1 MLNRLIILNSNVYGK
16 AEVRL
21 GDCDSLQIVGPNNI
35 GKSTLIYALN
45 FLFIIDGKK
54 MSFSGN
60 RTGDKDT
67 IHHYFPT
74 PNNSFII
81 FEIEKEQTYCFV
93 VKRDTEGDL
102 EYYRMGHP
110 YDENLFFETLGKQ
123 KKLLKFDEVKER
135 ISARKISF
143 DQFRNKTEVFNA
155 VYQRGKKNNA
165 VVWLEENVKSDGLS
179 NNFSK
184 VYRYLID
191 SRLITNKTLK
201 EALIIADNRENEG
214 INFSHKSKKEIN
226 DLLRINDEIKAV
238 RSIEE
243 DFKKFRELVNLY
255 NAKRTVMGEYVFA
268 FQQKYSSSLNDAE
281 AKSHRL
287 GKSMEE
293 VKIFLHEEL
302 MPKHTETLKG
312 GGAMQNE
319 IRHKLEELERR
330 KRNVNEINALEGLPF
345 LQAALSNLEQERKDA
360 EALITRIQN
369 QKLSSKQVE
378 AKLDTLNENIERL
391 DKRIKNYSGQLIHQI
406 ADTQEQKEILNYIL
420 SADIAALPE
429 KSIKEK
435 ITKIDKVMTL
445 FDGAITLPAKFP
457 RKEIASIEQLK
468 EDLHQIIKEKEEYD
482 KLLVVVKDFEAA
494 EGAVAELNVRIDTAK
509 EKIVRIESLPG
520 MLADVSEREK
530 EIERIKKDYSKLE
543 KDIQNLQKEID
554 NTNEK
559 IGVLSEEKQKTDNHI
574 ELIRKM
580 KLEVE
585 TIETDAV
592 DFTTEDT
599 IELIY
604 EKIKVAYGEIN
615 DLKLTKSINFEKLK
629 SKVKSTQADE
639 ALFIKNIEDELACL
653 DDKERSIDGLLQSI
667 STQFANPAY
676 TLVRRYMEF
685 HSFIKEK
692 FNVKLSKI
700 KISDIES
707 LNIELVENKKIIDEL
722 KQISAIQDIGGQLS
736 FDFDQSENLKLLNRY
751 LDSGKK
757 VEFQD
762 LFDIELQLSIKG
774 KVKTVDLKEQVESD
788 GTDRMI
794 RSVIIMSVIN
804 RLAIPDA
811 QNKVVT
817 FIDEIGTID
826 EGNRNELL
834 RFCKEHNFIPISAAP
849 LQPYDGFDKYYFL
862 IRQKDKVNINE
873 EYNAMRR
880 AEVDI
885 A

>member
-67 IHHYFPT
+67 VHHYFPT

-81 FEIEKEQTYCFV
+81 FEIQKSDPYCIL

-102 EYYRMGHP
+102 EYYRLSAA
-110 YDENLFFETLGKQ
+110 YDENIFFETDGQQ
-123 KKLLKFDEVKER
+123 KKLLKFDEVRENIAKR
-135 ISARKISF
+135 NIVF
-143 DQFRNKTEVFNA
+143 DQFKNKTEVFNA
-155 VYQRGKKNNA
+155 VYQRGRNNNA

-226 DLLRINDEIKAV
+226 DLLRINEEIKAV

-243 DFKKFRELVNLY
+243 DFKKFREMVNLY
-255 NAKRTVMGEYVFA
+255 NAKRTVMGEYVYA
-268 FQQKYSSSLNDAE
+268 FQGKYSAAFNEAE
-281 AKSHRL
+281 SKSHRL
-287 GKSMEE
+287 GKSIEE
-293 VKIFLHEEL
+293 VKVFLHEEL
-302 MPKHTETLKG
+302 MPKHTESLKG
-312 GGAMQNE
+312 GGALQNE
-319 IRHKLEELERR
+319 ARHKTDELER
-330 KRNVNEINALEGLPF
+330 KKKLVEEISSLEGLPF
-345 LQAALSNLEQERKDA
+345 LQASLANLEQDRKDA

-369 QKLSSKQVE
+369 QKLSSMQVQ
-378 AKLDTLNENIERL
+378 AKLASLNDNISSVE
-391 DKRIKNYSGQLIHQI
+391 KRIKNYSGQLIHQI
-406 ADTQEQKEILNYIL
+406 ADSQEHKEILNYIL
-420 SADIAALPE
+420 SPDIASLPE
-429 KSIKEK
+429 KSIKGK
-435 ITKIDKVMTL
+435 ITRIDKVMSL
-445 FDGAITLPAKFP
+445 FDGAITLPAKMP

-468 EDLHQIIKEKEEYD
+468 EDLHAIIKEKEEYD
-482 KLLVVVKDFEAA
+482 KLLVVVLDFEKS
-494 EGAVAELNVRIDTAK
+494 EGAVAELNAKIEGVK
-509 EKIVRIESLPG
+509 EKIVRLESLPA
-520 MLADVSEREK
+520 LNADIAEREK
-530 EIERIKKDYSKLE
+530 EIERLKKEYAKSE
-543 KDIQNLQKEID
+543 KAIQALQKD
-554 NTNEK
+554 MDATNDK
-559 IGVLSEEKQKTDNHI
+559 VRALGEEKQKTDAHI
-574 ELIRKM
+574 DLMRKM

-585 TIETDAV
+585 TIETEAV
-592 DFTTEDT
+592 EFSTEDSVD
-599 IELIY
+599 LIY
-604 EKIKVAYGEIN
+604 EKIKTAYGEVN

-629 SKVKSTQADE
+629 SKVKSTVADE
-639 ALFIKNIEDELACL
+639 MTFIKNVEDELACI
-653 DDKERSIDGLLQSI
+653 DDKEKSIEGLLQSI

-685 HSFIKEK
+685 NSFISEK

-751 LDSGKK
+751 LDTGKK
-757 VEFQD
+757 VEFHD
-762 LFDIELQLSIKG
+762 LFDIELQLTIKG

-804 RLAIPDA
+804 RLAVDDP
-811 QNKVVT
+811 QNKIVT

-834 RFCKEHNFIPISAAP
+834 KFCKEHNFIPISAAP

-862 IRQKDKVNINE
+862 IRQKGKVNINE
-873 EYNAMRR
+873 EYNSMRR

>member
-1 MLNRLIILNSNVYGK
+1 
-16 AEVRL
+16 
-21 GDCDSLQIVGPNNI
+21 
-35 GKSTLIYALN
+35 
-45 FLFIIDGKK
+45 

-81 FEIEKEQTYCFV
+81 FEILKETNYCIV

-102 EYYRMGHP
+102 EYYRMDCP
-110 YDENLFFETLGKQ
+110 YNENLFFETDGKQ
-123 KKLLKFDEVKER
+123 KKLLKFDEIREN
-135 ISARKISF
+135 ISKGGIAL
-143 DQFRNKTEVFNA
+143 DQYKNKTEVFNA
-155 VYQRGKKNNA
+155 VYQRGRKNNS

-238 RSIEE
+238 RSIEV
-243 DFKKFRELVNLY
+243 DFKKFREMVSLY
-255 NAKRTVMGEYVFA
+255 NAKRSIMGELTYA
-268 FQQKYSSSLNDAE
+268 FQSQYDSTVTEMETKAL
-281 AKSHRL
+281 KL
-287 GKSMEE
+287 GHNVEE
-293 VKIFLHEEL
+293 VKTFLHEEL
-302 MPKHTETLKG
+302 MPKQTESLKN
-312 GGAMQNE
+312 GGALQNE
-319 IRHKLEELERR
+319 IRHKAEELERR
-330 KRNVNEINALEGLPF
+330 NAVIREIKSMEGMPL
-345 LQAALSNLEQERKDA
+345 LQAALANLEQERKDA

-369 QKLSSKQVE
+369 QKLSSMQVE
-378 AKLDTLNENIERL
+378 NKLASLTDSINGIE
-391 DKRIKNYSGQLIHQI
+391 KRIKNYSGQLIHQI
-406 ADTQEQKEILNYIL
+406 ADSQEHKEILNYIL
-420 SADIAALPE
+420 SPDIASLPE
-429 KSIKEK
+429 KNIKEK
-435 ITKIDKVMTL
+435 ITTIDKVMAL
-445 FDGAITLPAKFP
+445 FDGAILLPAKLP
-457 RKEIASIEQLK
+457 RKEIASIEHLK
-468 EDLHQIIKEKEEYD
+468 EELQVILKEKEEYD
-482 KLLVVVKDFEAA
+482 KLLAVVKDFEKA
-494 EGAVAELNVRIDTAK
+494 EGSVSEINARINSTR
-509 EKIVRIESLPG
+509 EKIAKLESLPG
-520 MLADVSEREK
+520 LEQDIALKEK
-530 EIERIKKDYSKLE
+530 DIDRVRKEHAKLE
-543 KDIQNLQKEID
+543 KNIQTLQKDID
-554 NTNEK
+554 TTNDK
-559 IGVLSEEKQKTDNHI
+559 IRDLGEEKQKTDGRV
-574 ELIRKM
+574 EAIRKM

-585 TIETDAV
+585 AIEIEPV
-592 DFTTEDT
+592 EFDT
-599 IELIY
+599 QDKIDVIY
-604 EKIKVAYGEIN
+604 EKLKLAYGEMS

-629 SKVKSTQADE
+629 SKVKSTTADE
-639 ALFIKNIEDELACL
+639 KEFIKNIEDELACI
-653 DDKERSIDGLLQSI
+653 DDKEKSIEGLLQSI

-685 HSFIKEK
+685 HSFIIEK

-757 VEFQD
+757 IEFQD
-762 LFDIELQLSIKG
+762 LFDIELQLTIKG

-804 RLAIPDA
+804 RLAIDDP
-811 QNKVVT
+811 QNKIVT

-862 IRQKDKVNINE
+862 IRQKGKVNINE

-880 AEVDI
+880 AEAI
-885 A
+885 AG